1 MSIVKIIKC
10 NLCGEFAEIDATEFY
25 PPDWRI
31 FNIYKTGTRVF
42 NADPE
47 KNVDSED
54 YNFTVC
60 PKHTG
65 CEFRFGNGCMG
76 ISKLEDPTES

>member
-31 FNIYKTGTRVF
+31 FNVYKTGVF
-42 NADPE
+42 NTDPK
-47 KNVDSED
+47 KNVDSEN

-60 PKHTG
+60 PKHSE
-65 CEFRFGNGCMG
+65 CEFRFGDGFMS
-76 ISKLEDPTES
+76 ILSKVKDPTES